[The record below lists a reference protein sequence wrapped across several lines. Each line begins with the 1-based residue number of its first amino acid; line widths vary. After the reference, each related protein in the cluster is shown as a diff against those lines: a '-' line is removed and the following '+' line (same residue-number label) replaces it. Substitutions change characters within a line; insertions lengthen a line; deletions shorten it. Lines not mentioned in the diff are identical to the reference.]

1 MPAAQHTARRG
12 RADFDATRPSTA
24 RLHDYLLSGKDNFA
38 ADRAVAHELDSAQLD
53 PRRLALAGRDF
64 LRRAVGLLAQR
75 GVSQF
80 LDLGCGLPSWL
91 NVHETARAVR
101 PGARVVYADNDPVVV
116 GHVAARLSTRDG
128 IAAVHADV
136 TDPHTV
142 LEQSVEAG
150 LDLSHPVGVLL
161 VSVLDY
167 IGDQTDPA
175 EIVAAFRQALAPDSY
190 LVIASIAS
198 DGAPPDRLAAMTKA
212 FADAE
217 LGITF
222 RATEQLTRLF
232 DGWELLDP
240 GVVSL
245 PEWRPVPWTDR
256 TPLKV
261 PVVGGVARLRRCCSA
276 S

>member
-1 MPAAQHTARRG
+1 
-12 RADFDATRPSTA
+12 
-24 RLHDYLLSGKDNFA
+24 
-38 ADRAVAHELDSAQLD
+38 
-53 PRRLALAGRDF
+53 
-64 LRRAVGLLAQR
+64 
-75 GVSQF
+75 
-80 LDLGCGLPSWL
+80 
-91 NVHETARAVR
+91 
-101 PGARVVYADNDPVVV
+101 
-116 GHVAARLSTRDG
+116 VAARLATRDG

-136 TDPHTV
+136 TDPQTV
-142 LEQSVEAG
+142 LRQSVEAG
-150 LDLSHPVGVLL
+150 LDLTRPLGVLL

-167 IGDQTDPA
+167 IGDEAEPA

-222 RATEQLTRLF
+222 RATEHLTRLF
-232 DGWELLDP
+232 DGWELIDP

-245 PEWRPVPWTDR
+245 PEWRPVRWTDR
-256 TPLKV
+256 SPLQV
-261 PVVGGVARLRRCCSA
+261 QLVGGVARLRKCCSA